1 MDSRL
6 ESWSQVISGHMLR
19 DIITEGHTFKCGG
32 IRQVTEINEAD

>member
-6 ESWSQVISGHMLR
+6 DMLR
-19 DIITEGHTFKCGG
+19 DIITEGHTFKYGG